1 MFIIKRI
8 IVGLTKRIKAIY
20 IYALGMVP
28 LFILVNDLI
37 ANQLGVDPLKELE
50 HSLGKIAL
58 IFLILTLSISPLS
71 NLLSINLIKLRRP
84 LGLLCFF
91 YVVLHLS
98 TWLFLD
104 MQFRWPEIIRAI
116 SKQPY
121 IILGML
127 SFILLFPLAITST
140 NYAIKQLG
148 PRWKKL
154 HKLIYVSAIIA
165 GAHYLMVVKSWPLEP
180 IIYFLIIILLLAVRW
195 VKLKKYKQRTR

>member
-1 MFIIKRI
+1 MVIIKRI

-154 HKLIYVSAIIA
+154 HK
-165 GAHYLMVVKSWPLEP
+165 
-180 IIYFLIIILLLAVRW
+180 
-195 VKLKKYKQRTR
+195 

>member
-195 VKLKKYKQRTR
+195 FKLKKYKQRTR

>member
-195 VKLKKYKQRTR
+195 FNLKKYKQRIR